1 MKKMENQM
9 NYDEMDSLIE
19 TLEKRVII
27 LEKSMDAIMKA
38 IGLNMS
44 ILEII
49 AIKINKLENRKE
61 EKAND

>member
-1 MKKMENQM
+1 M

>member
-1 MKKMENQM
+1 M
-9 NYDEMDSLIE
+9 NYDEVDSLIE

>member
-1 MKKMENQM
+1 M
-9 NYDEMDSLIE
+9 NYDKMDSLIE